1 MLIRLKN
8 KDTLIIDDYKF
19 RCCIGKNG
27 VNPKKTEGDKS
38 TPKGKFSLG
47 KIYYRAD
54 RVLKPE
60 TKIPIKIITKKMG
73 WCDDPKNKN
82 YNKEIKIN
90 KKIKCEKLFRKDQI
104 YDYLLV
110 INFNIKKRIPY
121 KGSAIFLHITKNFK
135 PTLGCLAIKKKD
147 FLILAK
153 LINKNTKILIS

>member
-1 MLIRLKN
+1 MLIKLKN

-82 YNKEIKIN
+82 YNN
-90 KKIKCEKLFRKDQI
+90 
-104 YDYLLV
+104 LLV

-135 PTLGCLAIKKKD
+135 PTLGCVAIKKKD